1 MNIFFGILEQAL
13 TLTPLVLGMYLS
25 YRILKITDLT
35 VDGTYVLGAAVFART
50 IHLGLLP
57 ALACSILAGALVGNI
72 VAFMQRNN
80 VVNDLIAGVLA
91 SFMLYSVNLQIMG
104 RPNLSLL
111 DAPTILSSLDLQD
124 WVLPL
129 GLVSILV
136 ATCLFIL
143 LSSKFGLTLRAF
155 GYNQKLL
162 TVLGKSPENYRMFGL
177 ALSNSLAALSGALAS
192 QVNGFADIN
201 MGFGLA
207 LVGIGAVVIGRQL
220 IIKNQERF
228 CGLQELSACF
238 LGVLLYFVALNLL
251 LRFGINPVNLKL
263 VLGLVLFVALSK
275 IYKRGKS

>member
-25 YRILKITDLT
+25 YSILKITDLT
-35 VDGTYVLGAAVFART
+35 VDGTFVLGAAVFART

-124 WVLPL
+124 WALPL

-136 ATCLFIL
+136 VTCLFIL

-155 GYNQKLL
+155 GHNQKLL
-162 TVLGKSPENYRMFGL
+162 TVLGKLPENYRMFGL

-220 IIKNQERF
+220 IIKNQEKF
-228 CGLQELSACF
+228 CGIQELSACF
-238 LGVLLYFVALNLL
+238 LGVFLYFAALNLL